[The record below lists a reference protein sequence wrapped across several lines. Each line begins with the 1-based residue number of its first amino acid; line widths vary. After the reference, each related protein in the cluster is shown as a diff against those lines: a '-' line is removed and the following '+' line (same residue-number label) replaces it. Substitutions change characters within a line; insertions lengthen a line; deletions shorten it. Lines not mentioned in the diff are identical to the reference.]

1 MSGVGYVRPWLDF
14 GHRVISCGKIP
25 YFICNGNF
33 PEIEGNDDLANGK
46 KTKLVP
52 GAENHLNSTS
62 YFA

>member
-1 MSGVGYVRPWLDF
+1 VEKYR
-14 GHRVISCGKIP
+14 ISFVTETSP
-25 YFICNGNF
+25 S
-33 PEIEGNDDLANGK
+33 EIEGNDDLANGK